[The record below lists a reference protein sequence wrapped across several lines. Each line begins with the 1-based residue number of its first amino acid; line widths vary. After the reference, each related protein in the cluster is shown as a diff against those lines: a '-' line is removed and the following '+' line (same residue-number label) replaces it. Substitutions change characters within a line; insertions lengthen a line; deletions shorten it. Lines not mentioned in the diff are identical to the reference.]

1 MLSFDWLRD
10 EGACKQAEKYDDE
23 DRTRGSFGNRSLEYW
38 VKPFYGGHY
47 NRKSR
52 VDNIH
57 HPLEIHKQS
66 ISSLQSEI
74 LRTYR
79 ARNNMTRNL
88 TRIVDSLA
96 NLTMQIWELDSL
108 LVANE
113 LLSRKQL
120 PHVLINHT
128 MLWISVIYLQF
139 RLNELHTDLK
149 LVHYDNAYYYKHA
162 EFHVFRYKPQ
172 LIIRW
177 NVTLIL
183 RHLAKQFTIW
193 QLHRMSFFVRCS
205 SSAGQEMFA
214 GQRPTFYH
222 CVTPPTCGVTQV
234 INFTQIT
241 FIPAIQYLLGLY
253 CFINFSNFSGNV
265 I

>member
-1 MLSFDWLRD
+1 MRNPCENINPLLTAFATIRSKALMHMRMELNYIYDVFYQFRYEPSLKRGFFTITLTSLTGLETKERVSELRSMMTKI
-10 EGACKQAEKYDDE
+10 EQGVFSALEVRK
-23 DRTRGSFGNRSLEYW
+23 TGSNHFTAA
-38 VKPFYGGHY
+38 
-47 NRKSR
+47 
-52 VDNIH
+52 
-57 HPLEIHKQS
+57 S
-66 ISSLQSEI
+66 ISSLKSEV
-74 LRTYR
+74 LSTYR
-79 ARNNMTRNL
+79 ARNNMARNL
-88 TRIVDSLA
+88 ARIVDSLA

-128 MLWISVIYLQF
+128 MLWNSVIYLQF

-149 LVHYDNAYYYKHA
+149 LVHYDNAYYYKHP

-183 RHLAKQFTIW
+183 RHLANQFTIW
-193 QLHRMSFFVRCS
+193 QLHKISFFVRCS
-205 SSAGQEMFA
+205 SSAGQEMLA

-222 CVTPPTCGVTQV
+222 CVTPP
-234 INFTQIT
+234 IT
-241 FIPAIQYLLGLY
+241 K
-253 CFINFSNFSGNV
+253 
-265 I
+265 